1 MEWAEVI
8 AESFAGWGATV
19 GVTDIDEAGARSTRE
34 TINEAGGRAMSH
46 GVDVADDSSVD
57 TALNAFLDV
66 AGGIDLAINA
76 AAVFSVCDVIEM
88 ESAEWRRVL
97 DINSTGS
104 FIVARAVARAMV
116 EREARGSIVCISS
129 CVGKRGAPGFTHYS
143 ASKFAV
149 IGLVQGLACELA
161 KHGIRVNA
169 VCPGTVR
176 TPMIDELAE
185 AWNCTVEDMLEAQ
198 VIKHTQTPTEIA
210 TGIASLH
217 INGAVTGQSI
227 NVDGGIEFY

>member
-1 MEWAEVI
+1 MYTFDFSGLRVFLTGGGRGMGRGI
-8 AESFAGWGATV
+8 AEAFAGWGATV
-19 GVTDIDEAGARSTRE
+19 GVTDIDEAGARATSE
-34 TINEAGGRAMSH
+34 AIAAAGGRATSH
-46 GVDVADDSSVD
+46 GVDVADDGSVD
-57 TALNAFLDV
+57 VALDAFLDF

-76 AAVFSVCDVIEM
+76 AAVFSVCDVMEM

-97 DINSTGS
+97 DINTTGS

-116 EREARGSIVCISS
+116 EREIRGSIVCISS

-149 IGLVQGLACELA
+149 IGLVQGLAGELA
-161 KHGIRVNA
+161 EHGIRVNA

-185 AWNCTVEDMLEAQ
+185 AWNSCWR
-198 VIKHTQTPTEIA
+198 
-210 TGIASLH
+210 GS
-217 INGAVTGQSI
+217 
-227 NVDGGIEFY
+227 